1 MTTEGCCASEQEA
14 TRASVACIWQL
25 DLVLY
30 YSKKKKNA
38 STSLGSA
45 ETPTLKGSV
54 DSAPSHRKA
63 TTLRHRVPVHKH
75 ADFKKILSW
84 SRRFKK
90 EEEILETISFVMLN
104 AAKKKKKNKI
114 WVKAS
119 YLMTAL
125 PVAGCF
131 YMVTEGKKAAKT
143 HESLASLYLERNTY
157 LRKEAA
163 MKAQTEKKYF
173 CWIWKT
179 WE

>member
-1 MTTEGCCASEQEA
+1 M
-14 TRASVACIWQL
+14 
-25 DLVLY
+25 
-30 YSKKKKNA
+30 
-38 STSLGSA
+38 
-45 ETPTLKGSV
+45 
-54 DSAPSHRKA
+54 
-63 TTLRHRVPVHKH
+63 HKH

-90 EEEILETISFVMLN
+90 EEEILETISFEMLS
-104 AAKKKKKNKI
+104 AAKKNKI

-119 YLMTAL
+119 YLMTA
-125 PVAGCF
+125 VAGCV

-143 HESLASLYLERNTY
+143 HESLTSLDLEGNTY

>member
-1 MTTEGCCASEQEA
+1 
-14 TRASVACIWQL
+14 
-25 DLVLY
+25 
-30 YSKKKKNA
+30 
-38 STSLGSA
+38 
-45 ETPTLKGSV
+45 
-54 DSAPSHRKA
+54 
-63 TTLRHRVPVHKH
+63 
-75 ADFKKILSW
+75 
-84 SRRFKK
+84 
-90 EEEILETISFVMLN
+90 MLQ
-104 AAKKKKKNKI
+104 KNKI

-143 HESLASLYLERNTY
+143 HESLTSLYLERNTY